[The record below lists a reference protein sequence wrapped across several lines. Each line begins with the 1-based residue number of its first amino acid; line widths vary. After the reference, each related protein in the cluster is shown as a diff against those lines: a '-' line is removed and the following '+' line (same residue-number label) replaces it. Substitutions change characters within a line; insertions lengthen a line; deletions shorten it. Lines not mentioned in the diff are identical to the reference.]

1 MERKTVLLL
10 ASYLARR
17 ASQSDNDATIRD
29 GSPRA
34 KVMMA
39 SADRDDEIIRKVEMQ
54 NIGVGLVRWRETQK
68 KNGVQELWFGTYI
81 Y

>member
-1 MERKTVLLL
+1 
-10 ASYLARR
+10 
-17 ASQSDNDATIRD
+17 
-29 GSPRA
+29 
-34 KVMMA
+34 MMA